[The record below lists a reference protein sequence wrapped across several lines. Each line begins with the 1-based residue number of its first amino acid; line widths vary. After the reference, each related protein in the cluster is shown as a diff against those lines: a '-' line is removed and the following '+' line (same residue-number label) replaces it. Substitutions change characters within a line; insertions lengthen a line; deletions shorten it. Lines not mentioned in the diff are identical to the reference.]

1 MGWLE
6 LHTFILRVCKKTQ
19 FNVSDFFSCFLKE
32 QGLMSFNNDN
42 EKTQVIDLQPGP
54 AALQKPLA
62 FQLETNFSLKS

>member
-1 MGWLE
+1 MSQ
-6 LHTFILRVCKKTQ
+6 I
-19 FNVSDFFSCFLKE
+19 FSAVFLKE